1 MKRRLTWMAWGAV
14 HLTLLSTGEDRAKA
28 LVDWTWTTFSH
39 ERPTRISI
47 DTQERR

>member
-28 LVDWTWTTFSH
+28 LVNWTWTAFSH
-39 ERPTRISI
+39 ERPTRTFV
-47 DTQERR
+47 DTDRRD